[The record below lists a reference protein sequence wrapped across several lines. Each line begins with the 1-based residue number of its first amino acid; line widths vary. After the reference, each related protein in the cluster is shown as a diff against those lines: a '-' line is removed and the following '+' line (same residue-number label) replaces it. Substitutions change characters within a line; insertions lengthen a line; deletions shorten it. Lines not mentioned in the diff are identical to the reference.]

1 MSKRAVSFCIFL
13 MLVSLISFGSDTRV
27 TSTSA
32 RSAKSA
38 KATKLGEKASTR
50 SAKLSDPAATTQGFL
65 AAAQIPAGGGNYSPY
80 PAVLGNFGT
89 SGVQGDV
96 ATIVNSGNFGT
107 PVYAIS
113 VVLGNGDGTFQAAV
127 LTPLTIT
134 TFDPIFV
141 GDVNAD
147 GIDDLVILQQAAPAT
162 VQVWTGNGDGTF
174 TESSQGTIAV
184 TTNAA
189 LWATV
194 TPFKPD
200 TALDIVVADA
210 ATPNGNIW
218 VLKNNGTGTFAAA
231 AAIPFTG
238 PLNPA
243 NIPNTGTV
251 AFGDFNNDGYLDFA
265 GPAGAASTAS
275 LNQMVIYLNNGSGTG
290 FTGPTA
296 LATPDSVYDSC
307 FNVAGNLSGH
317 TGAAD
322 IVSAN
327 CLDNNTVTVYANAS
341 GTGVF
346 SPGVYSEGGID
357 TTAVAIGDING
368 DGYNDIVSSN
378 QQGADITVL
387 LGTGDGKGG
396 VLPATVGYAIG
407 GTMLTTA
414 GVVLPPALV
423 ADFNKDGHNDVIV
436 PDGVN
441 NFVYLQGFGDGSFQ
455 SAVDYYS
462 EPPTSAGNGYQTSLG
477 IASGDF
483 KGDGNTDFVVG
494 NFPVFG
500 QHAGYITVF
509 LSDGKGALSPGVNYG
524 SALTSFQFQFVA
536 VGDFNGDGKLDI
548 AATDAA
554 NGGVQI
560 FTGNG
565 DGTFTVGSTYPTDTG
580 TYSTL
585 GIIAGDFNG
594 DGKTDLAVVNNSG
607 STNGDVGVLINNGTG
622 GFNPVVNYPTGTTSA
637 TLATEITTAD
647 VNGDKILDLIVPQYG
662 GATPGTTVLILLGK
676 GDGTFPTSQ
685 SASVGN
691 NPYAA
696 AIGDINGD
704 GKVDLAVTIDDQ
716 TSSHNQGIAVALGNG
731 DGTFQAATLLQST
744 GQSQVFDLP
753 GPGYVKLVDVNRDGN
768 LDLLYTN
775 RSLSTVGVMY
785 GKGDGTFG
793 SPVEYPAGSFAYD
806 LAFADVNGDGVP
818 DVVTSGSKKGFSG
831 VTVLLD
837 AAGTN
842 VTLASSAN
850 PVAAGAAVTF
860 SSTVAASVR
869 GVTVAPTGTV
879 NFYDGTTLLGSGTL
893 SSGAASFGTTLT
905 AGTHSITAQYSGD
918 GNFVVN
924 TSAALSQV
932 VTAAPTY
939 TLAANPTTQTV
950 SPGSPGTYVITMTP
964 TGGYDGT
971 VTFTCPSTLPAE
983 VTCSFNPTTLSGST
997 LKTTL
1002 TLGTQGPTATLIA
1015 PAGTNSNGTSNL
1027 WASLSGVGLV
1037 GLVLAGDWKKRS
1049 RRRKIIILGILA
1061 LILILGLGC
1070 GGGNSSSGGGGSGGG
1085 GGGGG
1090 TGGTAAGNYTVKTT
1104 ATGTAG
1110 TNGGSTA
1117 PQTVTVTL
1125 VVN

>member
-1 MSKRAVSFCIFL
+1 MNKRAVSFCISL
-13 MLVSLISFGSDTRV
+13 MLVSLISFTSDAQV
-27 TSTSA
+27 PSTST
-32 RSAKSA
+32 RN
-38 KATKLGEKASTR
+38 TR
-50 SAKLSDPAATTQGFL
+50 SAKTAYARSVKLSDAAATTVGFL
-65 AAAQIPAGGGNYSPY
+65 AATQIPAGGGNYSPY
-80 PAVLGNFGT
+80 PSVLGNFGT
-89 SGVQGDV
+89 SGVAGDV

-107 PVYAIS
+107 PVYSIS
-113 VVLGNGDGTFQAAV
+113 AVLGKGDGTFNAAV

-147 GIDDLVILQQAAPAT
+147 GKDDLVILQQAAPAT
-162 VQVWTGNGDGTF
+162 VQVWLGNGDGTF
-174 TESSQGTIAV
+174 TESTQGTIAV
-184 TTNAA
+184 TSGAA
-189 LWATV
+189 LWATI

-218 VLKNNGTGTFAAA
+218 ILKNNGSGTFAAA
-231 AAIPFTG
+231 SAIPFTG
-238 PLNPA
+238 PLNASASP
-243 NIPNTGTV
+243 TGTV

-275 LNQMVIYLNNGSGTG
+275 LNQMVVYLNNGSGTG

-296 LATPDSVYDSC
+296 LTTQDSVYDSC

-327 CLDNNTVTVYANAS
+327 CLDNNTVTVYANTN

-346 SPGVYSEGGID
+346 SQGAYSQGGID
-357 TTAVAIGDING
+357 TTSVAIGDING
-368 DGYNDIVSSN
+368 DGKNDIVSSN

-387 LGTGDGKGG
+387 LGKGDGT
-396 VLPATVGYAIG
+396 VLPASVGYAIG

-441 NFVYLQGFGDGSFQ
+441 NFVYLQGFGDGSFR
-455 SAVDYYS
+455 SAVNYYS
-462 EPPTSAGNGYQTSLG
+462 GATGAGNGYQTSVG

-483 KGDGNTDFVVG
+483 NGDGHTDFVVG

-500 QHAGYITVF
+500 QTEGNITVF
-509 LSDGKGALSPGVNYG
+509 LSDGKGGLSSGVNYG
-524 SALTSFQFQFVA
+524 SSLTSFQYQFVA
-536 VGDFNGDGKLDI
+536 VGDFNGDGNLDI

-560 FTGNG
+560 FLG
-565 DGTFTVGSTYPTDTG
+565 DGKGTFTVGSAYPTDTG
-580 TYSTL
+580 TYTTL

-607 STNGDVGVLINNGTG
+607 TSGSVGVLINDGKG
-622 GFNPVVNYPTGTTSA
+622 GFIPVVNYSTGTTSA

-676 GDGTFPTSQ
+676 GDGTFPTSK
-685 SASVGN
+685 SATVGN

-696 AIGDINGD
+696 AIGDMNGD

-716 TSSHNQGIAVALGNG
+716 TSTHNQGIAVALGNG
-731 DGTFQAATLLQST
+731 DGTFQAATLIQST

-785 GKGDGTFG
+785 GNGKGAFS
-793 SPVEYPAGSFAYD
+793 SPVEYPAGSFAFD

-818 DVVTSGSKKGFSG
+818 DVVTTGSKKGFSG

-837 AAGTN
+837 GTGTD
-842 VTLASSAN
+842 VTVKSSAN
-850 PVAAGAAVTF
+850 PVAAGAAITF
-860 SSTVAASVR
+860 SSTVTSSVR
-869 GVTVAPTGTV
+869 GVTALPTGSV
-879 NFYDGTTLLGSGTL
+879 NFYDGTTLLGSGAL
-893 SSGAASFGTTLT
+893 SASGAASFGTTLA

-932 VTAAPTY
+932 VSAAPSY

-971 VTFTCPSTLPAE
+971 VTFTCPAPMPAGI
-983 VTCSFNPTTLSGST
+983 TCSFNPTSLSGST

-1002 TLGTQGPTATLIA
+1002 TLGTVGPTGALIA
-1015 PAGTNSNGTSNL
+1015 PTGMSSTNGTANL
-1027 WASLSGVGLV
+1027 LASLSGVGLL
-1037 GLVLAGDWKKRS
+1037 GLVLAGDWKKRKGS
-1049 RRRKIIILGILA
+1049 GKIIILGLLLLA
-1061 LILILGLGC
+1061 MILGLGC
-1070 GGGNSSSGGGGSGGG
+1070 GGGSGSSLGGGGG

-1090 TGGTAAGNYTVKTT
+1090 TGGTAAGTYAVKTT

-1110 TNGGSTA
+1110 TNGGSTT